1 VDAAT
6 SAQLLGRVAVGA
18 VFNNQIKFS
27 IADGATDFAIGDAF
41 SVTVGIEESDYQ
53 VAAFNPTAAD
63 GTQRPAGILWEGVI
77 TDANNAAPGVIIA
90 RAAEVRGVDLTWP
103 AVITAAQLAE
113 ATRQLEKLNI
123 IVR

>member
-1 VDAAT
+1 VVFDPDDIE
-6 SAQLLGRVAVGA
+6 LGRVAVGA

-53 VAAFNPTAAD
+53 VAAFNPTAA
-63 GTQRPAGILWEGVI
+63 
-77 TDANNAAPGVIIA
+77 NNAAPAVIIA

-103 AVITAAQLAE
+103 AVITAAQQAE
-113 ATRQLEKLNI
+113 AIRQLEKLNI
-123 IVR
+123 IIR